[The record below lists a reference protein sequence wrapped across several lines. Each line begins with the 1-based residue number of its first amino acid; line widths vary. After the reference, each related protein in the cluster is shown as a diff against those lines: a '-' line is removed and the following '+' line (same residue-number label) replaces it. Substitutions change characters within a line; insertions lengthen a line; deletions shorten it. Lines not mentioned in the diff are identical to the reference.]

1 MTTKTCFLPVSQVPN
16 DAPSIR
22 VQNSKTVECQLRMIY
37 EKLAETEAN
46 VLLFTT
52 LRSMKLATNDVK
64 NFIKKQVIHKRV
76 QTKPDIKVQ

>member
-16 DAPSIR
+16 DAPSR